1 MTESNTEISSIPILD
16 GTNYGEWSA
25 RITILLRSKDLLQF
39 CENIV
44 ASDASTM
51 VMNKW
56 NKSSFEAVRII
67 TSHVSNRV
75 FIDVVKQNSANAH
88 LLWTELQEKPLI
100 GDVKLMMA
108 METVN
113 IVIPSKLLS
122 FTLLGKLSGDSKIH
136 QYVETLSL
144 NEELIELPD
153 LILSK
158 LQDFHNN
165 STMQEVTSTSSASA
179 LLSES
184 THPYKILYYCT
195 NGKHNPMCTSHTK
208 QECFVENPHL
218 RPPRRN
224 NKRRAQ
230 NNQNV
235 LAHLSTAQA
244 LVTSDCP
251 STFSFDLIIDC
262 GATHHMFNSKESFST
277 LGATPSF
284 NVCTGDTTS
293 SLSAKGIGTVTIAC
307 GEKVFTLSNCLYV
320 PNLNCNL
327 ISLLGLGHKKI
338 SIHRDK
344 DDFTL
349 CSEDE
354 ILFKGKIE
362 SNLMKV
368 NYSTPKTPITQSS
381 NLWHLQLGHPGV
393 QVIRSMGL
401 PEMTSKCLTCD
412 KNKMHLLP
420 FKDQFEQVSLP
431 LDCFHIDLVGPISS
445 SSISGFRYFL
455 TIVDQATSFKTI
467 RLLKQK
473 SDAFH
478 QFVLVKKAMEN
489 FHDRTLKRLVS
500 DRGGEFL
507 NHQFQRLSEE
517 CGFEHLMSPAET
529 PQHNGVAE
537 RANCTIL
544 EKAHCLLNGSN
555 LPSTYWAEAVNTA
568 TLLSNLTPTPSR
580 VNRSP
585 YSLWK
590 GSPPRIKKLRVFGCR
605 AIIAIPKQHRKSKF
619 SPSGAEGILLGYTNE
634 NTAYRILRL
643 WDQKVI
649 ISRHVIFDES
659 TFPSLKDRSSSFD
672 SALLI
677 PEYQEA
683 VTEVVD
689 EARSVDMGQVDEIL
703 PIEPILDEPSIMVDE
718 IQDSSETAASDRNC
732 PACSSRIKV
741 IGPCHPTLISSDVNS
756 HNILPYSRRPKALLS
771 IHDETPRTFKQAIN
785 SANKDVW
792 NEAIKKELASMN
804 RLSVWDVIDLKS
816 DYKLVG
822 TTWVFRTKRNHLN
835 EVVDYKARL
844 CAQGFTQTPGLDFGK
859 PYAPTGRLNS
869 LRTLIAF
876 AASTNLSF
884 HQVDIKS
891 AFLNA
896 PLSETVYL
904 SIPQGLDLDRRKN
917 CLRLNKAIYGLKQA
931 PLAWYER
938 LKDWLK
944 KVGFVAC
951 LLDPCVFYR
960 QGSVPLW
967 LYVHVDDI
975 AIFGKDVESFKKEI
989 SEEFDIKDVGPADL
1003 MLGVK
1008 INHSKD
1014 FISLDQQ
1021 HFTKSLLDLYGMS
1034 MCKTVSTPL
1043 PPHSHLGP
1051 PDIEEVIKFK
1061 QLNVNY
1067 RSAIGSINYLSTAT
1081 RPNLSHAVSTLSQF
1095 LVNLGIQHW
1104 NAFLHVLKYLNGTQ
1118 EIGLVYTR
1126 NCSRGIRAYSD
1137 ADWGN
1142 FPETRRSVTGFLVTF
1157 NDSLVIWKTRKQP
1170 TVSISTAEAEY
1181 KALCDLK
1188 SELVWFRQWCDECSL
1203 YQNSSPI
1210 PVHEDNQSCINTV
1223 EGHSNVNHKR
1233 MKHVDIKLHFIK
1245 EFAEKSVIQLIYT
1258 PTNLMLADFLT
1269 KSVSRP
1275 TLSCSLDSL
1284 GVLRLGVK
1292 GGVENHNQDQS
1303 CNQLNRSAI

>member
-25 RITILLRSKDLLQF
+25 RITILLRSKDLLQV

-44 ASDASTM
+44 ASDASTT

-56 NKSSFEAVRII
+56 NKSSFEAVSII
-67 TSHVSNRV
+67 TSRVSNRV
-75 FIDVVKQNSANAH
+75 FIEVVKQYSANAH
-88 LLWTELQEKPLI
+88 LLWTELQEKYALRKAI
-100 GDVKLMMA
+100 NRGRVWMQWLRSTYNGNLQEYVDNNRKLMMA

-113 IVIPSKLLS
+113 IVVPSELLS

-136 QYVETLSL
+136 QYVKTLLL

-153 LILSK
+153 LILWK

-165 STMQEVTSTSSASA
+165 FTMQEVTSTSSASA

-184 THPYKILYYCT
+184 THPYKSLYYCT

-218 RPPRRN
+218 RPPRQN

-284 NVCTGDTTS
+284 NICTGDTTS
-293 SLSAKGIGTVTIAC
+293 SLSAKSIGTVTIAC

-327 ISLLGLGHKKI
+327 IILLGLGHKKI
-338 SIHRDK
+338 SIQRDK

-362 SNLMKV
+362 NNLMKV
-368 NYSTPKTPITQSS
+368 NYSTPKTLITQSS
-381 NLWHLQLGHPGV
+381 NLWHLRLGHPGV
-393 QVIRSMGL
+393 QVIKSIGL

-420 FKDQFEQVSLP
+420 FKDQFE
-431 LDCFHIDLVGPISS
+431 
-445 SSISGFRYFL
+445 
-455 TIVDQATSFKTI
+455 
-467 RLLKQK
+467 
-473 SDAFH
+473 

-517 CGFEHLMSPAET
+517 CGFKHLMSPAET
-529 PQHNGVAE
+529 PQHNGFAE
-537 RANCTIL
+537 RANRTIL
-544 EKAHCLLNGSN
+544 EKARCLLNGSN
-555 LPSTYWAEAVNTA
+555 LLSTYWAEAVNTA

-590 GSPPRIKKLRVFGCR
+590 GSPPTIKKLRLFGCR
-605 AIIAIPKQHRKSKF
+605 AIITIPKQHRKSKF

-643 WDQKVI
+643 WDRKVI
-649 ISRHVIFDES
+649 ISQHVIFDES

-718 IQDSSETAASDRNC
+718 IQDSSETAASDQDC

-931 PLAWYER
+931 PLA
-938 LKDWLK
+938 
-944 KVGFVAC
+944 
-951 LLDPCVFYR
+951 
-960 QGSVPLW
+960 
-967 LYVHVDDI
+967 
-975 AIFGKDVESFKKEI
+975 
-989 SEEFDIKDVGPADL
+989 
-1003 MLGVK
+1003 
-1008 INHSKD
+1008 
-1014 FISLDQQ
+1014 
-1021 HFTKSLLDLYGMS
+1021 
-1034 MCKTVSTPL
+1034 
-1043 PPHSHLGP
+1043 
-1051 PDIEEVIKFK
+1051 
-1061 QLNVNY
+1061 
-1067 RSAIGSINYLSTAT
+1067 
-1081 RPNLSHAVSTLSQF
+1081 
-1095 LVNLGIQHW
+1095 
-1104 NAFLHVLKYLNGTQ
+1104 
-1118 EIGLVYTR
+1118 
-1126 NCSRGIRAYSD
+1126 
-1137 ADWGN
+1137 
-1142 FPETRRSVTGFLVTF
+1142 
-1157 NDSLVIWKTRKQP
+1157 
-1170 TVSISTAEAEY
+1170 
-1181 KALCDLK
+1181 
-1188 SELVWFRQWCDECSL
+1188 
-1203 YQNSSPI
+1203 
-1210 PVHEDNQSCINTV
+1210 
-1223 EGHSNVNHKR
+1223 
-1233 MKHVDIKLHFIK
+1233 
-1245 EFAEKSVIQLIYT
+1245 
-1258 PTNLMLADFLT
+1258 
-1269 KSVSRP
+1269 
-1275 TLSCSLDSL
+1275 
-1284 GVLRLGVK
+1284 
-1292 GGVENHNQDQS
+1292 
-1303 CNQLNRSAI
+1303 

>member
-1 MTESNTEISSIPILD
+1 RGSVPLWLYVHVDDIAIFGKDVGSFKKEISEEFDIKDVGSADLMLGVKINHSKDFISLDQQHFTESLLELYGMSMCKTVSTPLPPHSHLGPPNNEEVTKFKQLNVNYRSAIGSINYLSTATRPDLSHAVSTLSQFLENPGIQHWNAFLHVLKYLNGTQEMGLVYTRNCSRGIRAYSDADWGNCPETRRSVTGFLVTFNNSLVIWKTRKQPTVSISTAEAEYKALCDLTSELVWFRQWCDECSLYQNSSPIPVHEDNQSCINTVEGHSNVNHKRMKHVDIQLHFIKEFAENSVIKLIYTPTNLMLADFLTKSVSRPTLSRSLDSLSVLRLGVKGGVENHNQDQSFNRADHCTSSRNLLKNNQYKRRPSLDNHLQSLFPQSNFLFPFVPLSFLSFLRILIFISLSTHFLLYYNSFILIRFRLFPEFTTDCILVISFGYLLSTFRILIDLQSRARLTKQWWISFLTMTESNAEISSIPILD

-25 RITILLRSKDLLQF
+25 GITILLRSKDLLQV

-44 ASDASTM
+44 ASDASTT

-56 NKSSFEAVRII
+56 NKSSFEAVSII
-67 TSHVSNRV
+67 TSRVSNRV
-75 FIDVVKQNSANAH
+75 FIEVVKQNSANAH
-88 LLWTELQEKPLI
+88 LLWTELQEKYASRKAINRGRVWMQWLRLTYN
-100 GDVKLMMA
+100 GNLQEYVDNNRKLMMA

-113 IVIPSKLLS
+113 IAVPSELLS

-136 QYVETLSL
+136 QYVETLLL

-165 STMQEVTSTSSASA
+165 SIVQEVTPTSSASA

-235 LAHLSTAQA
+235 SAHLSTAQA

-251 STFSFDLIIDC
+251 STFSSDLIIDC

-307 GEKVFTLSNCLYV
+307 GEKIFTLSNCLYV

-344 DDFTL
+344 EDFTL

-362 SNLMKV
+362 NNLMKV
-368 NYSTPKTPITQSS
+368 NYSTPKTLITQSS
-381 NLWHLQLGHPGV
+381 NLWHLRLGHPGV

-420 FKDQFEQVSLP
+420 FKDQFEQ
-431 LDCFHIDLVGPISS
+431 
-445 SSISGFRYFL
+445 
-455 TIVDQATSFKTI
+455 
-467 RLLKQK
+467 
-473 SDAFH
+473 
-478 QFVLVKKAMEN
+478 FVLVKKAMEN
-489 FHDRTLKRLVS
+489 LHDQTLKRLVS
-500 DRGGEFL
+500 DWGGEFL

-529 PQHNGVAE
+529 PQHNGFAE

-544 EKAHCLLNGSN
+544 EKARCLLNGSN

-643 WDQKVI
+643 CDRKVI

-659 TFPSLKDRSSSFD
+659 TFPSLKNRSSSFD

-689 EARSVDMGQVDEIL
+689 ETRSVNMGQVDEIL
-703 PIEPILDEPSIMVDE
+703 PIEPILDEPSRMVDE
-718 IQDSSETAASDRNC
+718 IQDSSEIAASDQDR
-732 PACSSRIKV
+732 PACPSRIKV
-741 IGPCHPTLISSDVNS
+741 IGPRHPTLISSDVNS

-785 SANKDVW
+785 SANKDVL
-792 NEAIKKELASMN
+792 NDAIKKELASMN

-835 EVVDYKARL
+835 EVVDHKA
-844 CAQGFTQTPGLDFGK
+844 
-859 PYAPTGRLNS
+859 
-869 LRTLIAF
+869 
-876 AASTNLSF
+876 
-884 HQVDIKS
+884 
-891 AFLNA
+891 
-896 PLSETVYL
+896 
-904 SIPQGLDLDRRKN
+904 
-917 CLRLNKAIYGLKQA
+917 
-931 PLAWYER
+931 
-938 LKDWLK
+938 
-944 KVGFVAC
+944 
-951 LLDPCVFYR
+951 
-960 QGSVPLW
+960 
-967 LYVHVDDI
+967 
-975 AIFGKDVESFKKEI
+975 
-989 SEEFDIKDVGPADL
+989 
-1003 MLGVK
+1003 
-1008 INHSKD
+1008 
-1014 FISLDQQ
+1014 
-1021 HFTKSLLDLYGMS
+1021 
-1034 MCKTVSTPL
+1034 
-1043 PPHSHLGP
+1043 
-1051 PDIEEVIKFK
+1051 
-1061 QLNVNY
+1061 
-1067 RSAIGSINYLSTAT
+1067 
-1081 RPNLSHAVSTLSQF
+1081 
-1095 LVNLGIQHW
+1095 
-1104 NAFLHVLKYLNGTQ
+1104 
-1118 EIGLVYTR
+1118 
-1126 NCSRGIRAYSD
+1126 
-1137 ADWGN
+1137 
-1142 FPETRRSVTGFLVTF
+1142 
-1157 NDSLVIWKTRKQP
+1157 
-1170 TVSISTAEAEY
+1170 
-1181 KALCDLK
+1181 
-1188 SELVWFRQWCDECSL
+1188 
-1203 YQNSSPI
+1203 
-1210 PVHEDNQSCINTV
+1210 
-1223 EGHSNVNHKR
+1223 
-1233 MKHVDIKLHFIK
+1233 
-1245 EFAEKSVIQLIYT
+1245 
-1258 PTNLMLADFLT
+1258 
-1269 KSVSRP
+1269 
-1275 TLSCSLDSL
+1275 
-1284 GVLRLGVK
+1284 
-1292 GGVENHNQDQS
+1292 
-1303 CNQLNRSAI
+1303 